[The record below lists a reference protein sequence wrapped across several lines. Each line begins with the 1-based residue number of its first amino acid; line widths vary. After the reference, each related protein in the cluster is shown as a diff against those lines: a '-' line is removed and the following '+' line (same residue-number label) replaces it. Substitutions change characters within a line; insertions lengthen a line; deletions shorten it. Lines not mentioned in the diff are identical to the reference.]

1 MNTLTE
7 LIIASDVLLVV
18 IQAALFLWV
27 NAKTR
32 QGTFFGVRVEPDF
45 PNSDNGRAI
54 LRNFRRRVWL
64 WALLASIVFA
74 ASLWFGSSIVASHIR
89 SVAFYLIM
97 VGDVATFAMASRETR
112 AKALRWREPLLR
124 TAALF
129 TAEEERSFGLAILDW
144 LGILLP
150 VLFPIVTA
158 LLFVLSWTHIPV
170 DKRRDLVFVGIA
182 APLSIVS
189 AFSYFALRFRARSRD
204 WNPDP
209 RASRKYRA
217 MLGLGATS
225 GATFLSFVL
234 CSLCVIDAVPLKE
247 ATQWR
252 LLEVFLSVFFLGLPV
267 LFFGFF
273 GMLWWLKR
281 NVSAESGDP
290 MPDTCWKWGYFYFN
304 SDDPALVVPLRS
316 GIGLL
321 LQPRTATGLVV
332 LRRTDDYVADRHFA
346 PSIFTFLICACTRNG
361 DWREA
366 ISIKHDTARSVFRTT
381 RGRVTSLTV
390 AAMKTRVNPGDGL
403 TYVWIPPGTFQMGC
417 SPGDDSECDTTRY
430 PHSGEK
436 PRHTVTISKG
446 FWIGQTPMTQ
456 VAYMK
461 VIGSN
466 PSHFKGDQ
474 LPVESVSW
482 DDANVY
488 CHRVEM
494 RLPTEAEYE
503 YAARGGSPDTRYGPP
518 DQIAW
523 YSANSGDT
531 THEVAQSN
539 KCFGLYDML
548 GNVWEWVGGSY
559 APYNGASMVDPK
571 GPLHS
576 NPDMRSEVFLLPS
589 GACNS
594 RRFVGHWCILHPSI
608 GSWNGHARVPGRR
621 RLPVRWK
628 LTTMTSA
635 SA

>member
-18 IQAALFLWV
+18 VQALVFLWI

-32 QGTFFGVRVEPDF
+32 QGTFFGVRAEPDF

-54 LRNFRRRVWL
+54 LRKFRRRVWL
-64 WALLASIVFA
+64 LALLASIIFA
-74 ASLWFGSSIVASHIR
+74 ASLWFGRPIVASRIR

-97 VGDVATFAMASRETR
+97 VGDVTAFAMASKETR
-112 AKALRWREPLLR
+112 VKAPPWREPLQR
-124 TAALF
+124 IAALF
-129 TAEEERSFGLAILDW
+129 TEAEERSHGLAIVDW
-144 LGILLP
+144 VAIPLP

-158 LLFVLSWTHIPV
+158 LLFVLSWTQIPV

-225 GATFLSFVL
+225 GVTFLSFVL

-316 GIGLL
+316 GFGLSYNHARRPVWWFFGGPMIMLLIVILL
-321 LQPRTATGLVV
+321 LHSSHFSFVPAPGTAIGTRRSASNTTQPGA
-332 LRRTDDYVADRHFA
+332 
-346 PSIFTFLICACTRNG
+346 FL
-361 DWREA
+361 EQ
-366 ISIKHDTARSVFRTT
+366 
-381 RGRVTSLTV
+381 RGGATSLTV

-482 DDANVY
+482 DDANAY
-488 CHRVEM
+488 CQHVEM

-531 THEVAQSN
+531 THEVALKQPN
-539 KCFGLYDML
+539 AFGLYDML
-548 GNVWEWVGGSY
+548 GNVWEWVADWY
-559 APYNGASMVDPK
+559 APYNGASVVDPK
-571 GPLHS
+571 GPLQATPICVLKFFFCHQE
-576 NPDMRSEVFLLPS
+576 RVIR
-589 GACNS
+589 G
-594 RRFVGHWCILHPSI
+594 
-608 GSWNGHARVPGRR
+608 GSWAIGAFFTRVS
-621 RLPVRWK
+621 VRGMV
-628 LTTMTSA
+628 TPEFRVYDGFRCA
-635 SA
+635 GN